1 MENNIEWL
9 NEKIKSVPKKNC
21 LYLFMK
27 IFLFKWKG
35 LSYKE
40 MYLILQNLYQYK
52 NDEKTAKSKALT
64 EIIRIYTY
72 NNNNSPQIEGND

>member
-52 NDEKTAKSKALT
+52 SDEKTAKSKALT

-72 NNNNSPQIEGND
+72 NNNNPPKIEGND